1 MKHSHLQTP
10 RQLRDGIWTAG
21 YVSAPETVVPTMER
35 LGGIALAI
43 VIGIAGG
50 VLLVHALAGSVA

>member
-1 MKHSHLQTP
+1 MKPSHLHTP
-10 RQLRDGIWTAG
+10 RQLRDGLWTAG
-21 YVSAPETVVPTMER
+21 YVSASDTVPPLER

-43 VIGIAGG
+43 VVGIAGG

>member
-1 MKHSHLQTP
+1 MKPSHLHTP
-10 RQLRDGIWTAG
+10 RQLRDGLWTAG
-21 YVSAPETVVPTMER
+21 YVSAPETVPTMER

>member
-21 YVSAPETVVPTMER
+21 YVSAPETVPTMER

>member
-1 MKHSHLQTP
+1 MKPSHLSAP
-10 RQLRDGIWTAG
+10 RQMRDGLWSAG
-21 YVSAPETVVPTMER
+21 YVSAPESVPTVER

-50 VLLVHALAGSVA
+50 VLLAHALAGSVA